1 VLWRDNDAKLQPL
14 LERSFLT
21 RELIPVSR
29 NLAEVADL
37 GLKALDD
44 LHENRSVDAEKRQR
58 NIEFL
63 KSSEKPQAVL
73 LLMVVPSVELL
84 VQATRTQ

>member
-1 VLWRDNDAKLQPL
+1 LAPL
-14 LERSFLT
+14 
-21 RELIPVSR
+21 SR
-29 NLAEVADL
+29 NLSQVAEI

-44 LHENRSVDAEKRQR
+44 LHENRLVSAEERQR

-63 KSSEKPQAVL
+63 KSSAKPQAVL
-73 LLMVVPSVELL
+73 LLMVAPSVELL